1 MSRPTSAEIR
11 ESLDHPVIDAD
22 GHTIEFAPALEPYVR
37 EEGITH
43 GTFGLLGADGPYT
56 RLGHTASITP
66 EERRRWHIPREPW
79 WVVAADARDYA
90 TATLPR
96 LFYDRLDEFG
106 IDFAV
111 LYPTAGILALH
122 LDDEQLRRRLCRAIN
137 RYHADAFAEVG
148 DRIRG
153 VALIPAHTPAEA
165 IEAVDHAVGEL
176 GFHNILIPGYV
187 KRPIVGALERDPQ
200 AGRYAYWFD
209 TYGVDSEYDYDP
221 FWARCAELRLVVA
234 THSVGFGLGHRQ
246 STTNW
251 MYNQAGHFATA
262 QDAVCKSMFMGGV
275 THRFPELRFAFLEGG
290 VAWACA
296 LYADMVGLWQK
307 RNGTAVRQYS
317 PARFD
322 RTLFSELVDQHGG
335 AMFAG
340 KVAAEPPLDPARWE
354 DDHRDDWE
362 AVGIKKEED
371 IRDRFVPNFY
381 FGCEADD
388 PFVGLAFDS
397 SSNPFGARLNAMFSS
412 DIGHWDVTD
421 AAAVLG
427 EAWGL
432 VEKEQLDRAEFR
444 DFTFANAVR
453 LYGEVDPD
461 YFVGTVLEQ
470 EAAAVLRVPVDCS
483 PGVVAGSKQEDRT

>member
-1 MSRPTSAEIR
+1 
-11 ESLDHPVIDAD
+11 
-22 GHTIEFAPALEPYVR
+22 
-37 EEGITH
+37 
-43 GTFGLLGADGPYT
+43 
-56 RLGHTASITP
+56 
-66 EERRRWHIPREPW
+66 
-79 WVVAADARDYA
+79 
-90 TATLPR
+90 
-96 LFYDRLDEFG
+96 
-106 IDFAV
+106 
-111 LYPTAGILALH
+111 
-122 LDDEQLRRRLCRAIN
+122 
-137 RYHADAFAEVG
+137 
-148 DRIRG
+148 
-153 VALIPAHTPAEA
+153 
-165 IEAVDHAVGEL
+165 
-176 GFHNILIPGYV
+176 
-187 KRPIVGALERDPQ
+187 
-200 AGRYAYWFD
+200 
-209 TYGVDSEYDYDP
+209 
-221 FWARCAELRLVVA
+221 
-234 THSVGFGLGHRQ
+234 
-246 STTNW
+246 
-251 MYNQAGHFATA
+251 
-262 QDAVCKSMFMGGV
+262 
-275 THRFPELRFAFLEGG
+275 
-290 VAWACA
+290 
-296 LYADMVGLWQK
+296 MVGLWQK